1 MSTLLVPGDSPRQ
14 AAAEQ
19 FRMDG
24 WLDTAP
30 FEVLLGMRIEE
41 LGDGRAVLSM
51 PFTVQLSQGGGVLHG
66 GALTA
71 LADTAVALAVK
82 TRLPDG
88 TRFGTREL
96 SMRFLAPV
104 REGGVTAV
112 AAVERVEGR
121 SFFAGAE
128 LLDAGGELVARFS
141 AEFRV
146 AREAAAGTGVAG
158 RP

>member
-1 MSTLLVPGDSPRQ
+1 MSNLLVPGESPRK
-14 AAAEQ
+14 ADAEQ

-41 LGDGRAVLSM
+41 LGDGRAVLRM
-51 PFTVQLSQGGGVLHG
+51 PFTVRLSQGGGVLHG

-104 REGGVTAV
+104 REGIVTAV
-112 AAVERVEGR
+112 AALERVEGR

-128 LLDAGGELVARFS
+128 LLDEGGELVARFS

-146 AREAAAGTGVAG
+146 AREAGAGHGAAG